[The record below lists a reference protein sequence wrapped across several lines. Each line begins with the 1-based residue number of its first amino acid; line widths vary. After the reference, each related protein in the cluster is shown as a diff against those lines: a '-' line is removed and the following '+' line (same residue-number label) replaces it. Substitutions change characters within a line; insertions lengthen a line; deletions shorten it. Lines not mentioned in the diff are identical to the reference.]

1 MTEEIKEIFYKLKS
15 DDYYE
20 EHYQQSVYYERDLK
34 KLENHITNLQKEN
47 LALARENEQEK
58 QFIKDCGFENTQQLA
73 LEYISLREEKENF
86 RKLKERYQLEK
97 ENYKQRNEKAIDEL
111 FELKNMI
118 YKPETRE
125 ENFEIQRK
133 ISSIIKKLGLGG
145 DE

>member
-1 MTEEIKEIFYKLKS
+1 MSEEIKEIFYKLRS

-34 KLENHITNLQKEN
+34 KLENYITNLQKEN
-47 LALARENEQEK
+47 E
-58 QFIKDCGFENTQQLA
+58 
-73 LEYISLREEKENF
+73 
-86 RKLKERYQLEK
+86 KLKEGIDTLNIQIGTYKYICENNKKTK
-97 ENYKQRNEKAIDEL
+97 EDYKQKIEKAIDEL

-133 ISSIIKKLGLGG
+133 ISSIIKKLGLSG

>member
-1 MTEEIKEIFYKLKS
+1 MTEEIKEILDEMLWQFEKYPT
-15 DDYYE
+15 DDFIVKNKESRILLNY
-20 EHYQQSVYYERDLK
+20 
-34 KLENHITNLQKEN
+34 ITNLQKEN
-47 LALARENEQEK
+47 E
-58 QFIKDCGFENTQQLA
+58 D
-73 LEYISLREEKENF
+73 LRESNHNWQ
-86 RKLKERYQLEK
+86 RKLSD
-97 ENYKQRNEKAIDEL
+97 YKQRNEKAIDEL